1 MQDELVAAVARQ
13 LGHDFRPAA
22 DRTPVAGGSINSAWC
37 LGDGRTSV
45 FVKTNL
51 ASVLDMFEAEADGLR
66 VLEAAGGIRVPHP
79 LAVGTCGD
87 QAYIVMEW
95 VTLQGRGD
103 WAAMGDGLAIIHR
116 TGAEWYGWHRDNTI
130 GSTHQPNSRSAEW
143 ADFFARQRLGFQL
156 ELAGK
161 AGAGGT
167 LIDAG
172 QRLREALPALFSGYE
187 PVPSLLHGDLWS
199 GNVAFDGSGYPVI
212 YDPAVYYGD
221 RESDLAMTEL
231 FGGFPDAF
239 YRAYESAWPLEPGY
253 AIRRDLYQLYHVL
266 NHGNLFG
273 GGYWRQA
280 ETMIRQ
286 LLAEV

>member
-1 MQDELVAAVARQ
+1 MRDDLVAAVARQ
-13 LGHDFRPAA
+13 LGHDFRPTA

-51 ASVLDMFEAEADGLR
+51 ASARDMFEAEADGLR
-66 VLEAAGGIRVPHP
+66 ALEAAGGIRVPHP
-79 LAVGTCGD
+79 LAVGTSGD

-95 VTLQGRGD
+95 LVLQGRGD

-116 TGAEWYGWHRDNTI
+116 SCAERYGWHRDNTI
-130 GSTHQPNSRSAEW
+130 GSTHQPNSRSGDW
-143 ADFFARQRLGFQL
+143 ADFLARQRLGFQL
-156 ELAGK
+156 ELAAK

-172 QRLREALPALFSGYE
+172 QRLQEALPALFSGYQ

-199 GNVAFDGSGYPVI
+199 GNVAFDGSGNPVI
-212 YDPAVYYGD
+212 FDPAVYYGD

-280 ETMIRQ
+280 ETMIRR